1 MSNYT
6 KTTNFASKDNLS
18 PGNPL
23 KIVKGTE
30 IDTEFNN
37 IQTAVGTK
45 TDNASANITGG
56 TIVGITDLA
65 VADGGTGAST
75 ATAALNNLLPSQ
87 TGNANKYLQTD
98 GTNASWDAVSLSTS
112 DITGTLPVANGGTGV
127 TSSTGTGNV
136 VLSNSPTLVTP
147 ALGTPASG
155 TATNLTGL
163 PISTGVSGLGTG
175 VATFLGTPSSANL
188 ASAVTDETG
197 SGALVFANSPT
208 LVTPALGTPSALVGT
223 NITGTASGLTAG
235 NVTTNANLTGAITS
249 TGNATSLGS
258 FSSANLLGAL
268 TDETGTGSAV
278 FATSPTLVT
287 PILGTPT
294 SATLTNATGLP
305 ISTGVSGLGTGVATA
320 LAVNVGSSGA
330 PLVNGGV
337 LGTPSSGTATNL
349 TGLPIS
355 TGVSGLGTGVA
366 TALAVNV
373 GSAGAAVVNGGAL
386 GTPSG
391 GTATNLTGLPLSTGV
406 TGTLPVANGGT
417 GQTSYTDGQLL
428 IGNSTGNTLA
438 KATLTQGTGIT
449 ITNGNGTITIAAS
462 GGGGSGD
469 VVGPASSTD
478 NAFARFDSTTG
489 KLLQNSTGA
498 TLSDTGAAVFT
509 GALDVLGNSTSGS
522 NIKLYEDTDNGTNY
536 VAFKAPDTI
545 ASNVTW
551 TLPSADGTNTQ
562 VLQTNGSGVLSFATV
577 SGGASAATPTALGT
591 VYGKQ
596 TASGASPYLTAY
608 GYEAANANTGTN
620 NVAVGYQ
627 AAYTNTSGSAITA
640 VGAAAA
646 YNSSTA
652 SGVTAIGFN
661 ALTNSTGSNNTAV
674 GHHSLRTNTTGTFNV
689 AVGGGVAGDSF
700 GSLGSNTTGSNNTAV
715 GLQALLNNTTASYN
729 TAIGF
734 EALKANTTAAQNT
747 AVGHHAFL
755 VNTTGDNN
763 SGLGTFVLRAC
774 TTGSENVGLG
784 VSAGQS
790 ITTGSSNTCVGSGA
804 GTLVTT
810 GTHNTIIGRIAGSST
825 GPTTGVRNV
834 LIGYD
839 ARTSASGSNN
849 QLVIVSGQTATG
861 KGDNTGYIN
870 PQEGG
875 VYQGNNSS
883 TWSTTSDRRLKKN
896 IVDNNIG
903 LEKLTQIQVRNFE
916 YRVAEEITDLPQDQ
930 AIKKTGVQLGVIA
943 QELQAVL
950 PECVKTESTGVMTV
964 DQDNLTWYMINAI
977 KELKAEFDAYKLT
990 HP

>member
-1 MSNYT
+1 LSNYT

-75 ATAALNNLLPSQ
+75 ATAALNNLLPTQ

-98 GTNASWDAVSLSTS
+98 GTNATWDAVSLSTS

-127 TSSTGTGNV
+127 TSSTGTGSV

-258 FSSANLLGAL
+258 FSSSNLAGAL

-349 TGLPIS
+349 TGLP
-355 TGVSGLGTGVA
+355 
-366 TALAVNV
+366 
-373 GSAGAAVVNGGAL
+373 
-386 GTPSG
+386 
-391 GTATNLTGLPLSTGV
+391 LSTGV

-428 IGNSTGNTLA
+428 IGNSTGNTLT
-438 KATLTQGTGIT
+438 KATLTQGSGIT
-449 ITNGNGTITIAAS
+449 ITNSAGAITIAAT

-478 NAFARFDSTTG
+478 NALVRFDTTTG
-489 KLLQNSTGA
+489 KLVQNSVGI
-498 TLSDTGAAVFT
+498 LSDTGAISGLTDISA
-509 GALDVLGNSTSGS
+509 SGS
-522 NIKLYEDTDNGTNY
+522 VTLSGGTANG
-536 VAFKAPDTI
+536 
-545 ASNVTW
+545 VTY
-551 TLPSADGTNTQ
+551 L
-562 VLQTNGSGVLSFATV
+562 NGSKVL
-577 SGGASAATPTALGT
+577 
-591 VYGKQ
+591 
-596 TASGASPYLTAY
+596 
-608 GYEAANANTGTN
+608 
-620 NVAVGYQ
+620 
-627 AAYTNTSGSAITA
+627 TSGSALTFDGTALA
-640 VGAAAA
+640 VGTSTIGTNNRLTVDGGRLIVANGPTGSSSSATKGLQMYFDATNNQGYIFSTQSGVA
-646 YNSSTA
+646 NYPLNVSSSTLSLASSLTTFTISGSEAMRLDTAGNLGLGVTPSAWSSSFKAIETQGGSFVGASSTA
-652 SGVTAIGFN
+652 IEFWCNSYYNGTSSLYKNTGFAAVYNMGSGSHKWYTAPSGTAGNAISFTQAMTLDASGNLMVGTTTQLARANFAESVISGEADVLIG
-661 ALTNSTGSNNTAV
+661 NSAGSGTNNTAALYLSGQNTLV
-674 GHHSLRTNTTGTFNV
+674 RSAAIKAIMGGSNEHSLAFFTNG
-689 AVGGGVAGDSF
+689 
-700 GSLGSNTTGSNNTAV
+700 
-715 GLQALLNNTTASYN
+715 
-729 TAIGF
+729 
-734 EALKANTTAAQNT
+734 
-747 AVGHHAFL
+747 AFADP
-755 VNTTGDNN
+755 TE
-763 SGLGTFVLRAC
+763 RAR
-774 TTGSENVGLG
+774 
-784 VSAGQS
+784 
-790 ITTGSSNTCVGSGA
+790 IT
-804 GTLVTT
+804 
-810 GTHNTIIGRIAGSST
+810 ST
-825 GPTTGVRNV
+825 GNLLVGTTSV
-834 LIGYD
+834 
-839 ARTSASGSNN
+839 ASGSGVICAVQSAN
-849 QLVIVSGQTATG
+849 LVASDIRATNASFTSSVINLEASRNTTNTSYYFFSGTITGIQTKIRIA
-861 KGDNTGYIN
+861 DS
-870 PQEGG
+870 
-875 VYQGNNSS
+875 GNVTNVNGSYG
-883 TWSTTSDRRLKKN
+883 TISDAKLKTD
-896 IVDNNIG
+896 IVDAGSQWADI
-903 LEKLTQIQVRNFE
+903 KAIRF
-916 YRVAEEITDLPQDQ
+916 RKFKMIDDPDQ
-930 AIKKTGVQLGVIA
+930 RVQLGVIA
-943 QELQAVL
+943 QEIEQVSAGLIEEHTDRDADENDL
-950 PECVKTESTGVMTV
+950 GTTTKSVKTSVLLMKAAVALQEAMTRIEQLEADVATLKGV
-964 DQDNLTWYMINAI
+964 Q
-977 KELKAEFDAYKLT
+977 
-990 HP
+990 